1 MKTSELFNME
11 LNYISNDTLRKI
23 VSETLDASPK
33 CIQIIPASSSKRYHP
48 EYATIDG
55 KFNNDG
61 TVYEGGLMRHIK
73 AAVGIAHCMIEN
85 DIFTNMVM
93 SKEDKEAEDF
103 TEKRQAYSDIAY
115 ASLILHDCK
124 KPDDTP
130 KHSTR
135 FDHPLL
141 AAKLFKEVAK
151 NYITQDN
158 MGYMQFVITGIYR
171 CIASHMGQYCTAP
184 YAKGV
189 VLPKP
194 NSGIEHFVH
203 IADYLA
209 SRRFLTFEFDKYD
222 YNSRG

>member
-1 MKTSELFNME
+1 MKTSDYFKNE
-11 LNYISNDTLRKI
+11 LNYIKNDELRAI
-23 VSETLDASPK
+23 VVDTLDASPE
-33 CIQIIPASSSKRYHP
+33 CIVEIPASSSGKYHP
-48 EYATIDG
+48 QYSLG
-55 KFNNDG
+55 
-61 TVYEGGLMRHIK
+61 VGGLMRHIK

-103 TEKRQAYSDIAY
+103 AEKRQIYSDIAY

-124 KPDDTP
+124 KPDDTE

-141 AAKLFKEVAK
+141 AAKLFKDVAK
-151 NYITQDN
+151 KHITQDN
-158 MGYMQFVITGIYR
+158 MGYMQFAITGVYR
-171 CIASHMGQYCTAP
+171 CIASHMGQYNTAP
-184 YAKGV
+184 YAKGI

-203 IADYLA
+203 MADYLA
-209 SRRFLTFEFDKYD
+209 SRKFLIFDFEVFNGK
-222 YNSRG
+222 